1 MRINAHAGHNSIV
14 PGAGG
19 FFREEVEDRNVT
31 NLVISKLQSLGHTV
45 YNCTDDVGNTQSK
58 NLNNIVAKCNAH
70 KVDLNI
76 SNHFNSSNGQGKGV
90 EVLVYSTSS
99 QAYKYA
105 INICNAIAELGFKN
119 RGVKVRKGLAVLR
132 RTNDPALLIECC
144 FCDNQEDASRYN
156 AEAMANA
163 IVKGITGVD
172 LSQPKQQIKIGYNGH
187 VEDYGWLNP
196 VSDGTTCGT
205 TGQSLR
211 LEAIQ
216 IDTRCM
222 NLDIYAKAHIA
233 NEGWKDYGKIDNNT
247 VIGTTGK
254 SKALEC
260 ICLNCTN
267 ANLVYRVHIEGTGWS
282 AWTKADGI
290 STLGTVGQSLQ
301 LEAIEMK
308 IV

>member
-1 MRINAHAGHNSIV
+1 MRINVHAGHNSIV
-14 PGAGG
+14 KGTGG

-45 YNCTDDVGNTQSK
+45 YNCTDDAGTTQSK
-58 NLNNIVAKCNAH
+58 NLSNIVAKCNANS
-70 KVDLNI
+70 VDLNI
-76 SNHFNSSNGQGKGV
+76 SNHFNAFDGVANGV

-99 QAYKYA
+99 DAYKYA

-119 RGVKVRKGLAVLR
+119 RGVKVRSDLAVLR
-132 RTNDPALLIECC
+132 KTNDPALLIECC

-163 IVKGITGVD
+163 IVKGVTGVD
-172 LSQPKQQIKIGYNGH
+172 LSKPTQQIKIAYNGH
-187 VEDYGWLNP
+187 VEGYGWLNP
-196 VSDGTTCGT
+196 VNDGTTCGT

-216 IDTRCM
+216 IDTRYL
-222 NLDIYAKAHIA
+222 NLDIHAKVHIS
-233 NEGWKDYGKIDNNT
+233 EIGWRDYGKIDNNT
-247 VIGTTGK
+247 VIGTTGQ

-308 IV
+308 II